1 MKITWLGHSSFKL
14 VESTGTSI
22 VTDPF
27 DEGVVGFPM
36 PKVMANA
43 VTVSHKHGDHNAIKS
58 VLGSP
63 QIIDELGAFEV
74 DGIHIQSM
82 HSYHDN
88 VKGAK
93 RGENLI
99 FKFRMDGVELC
110 HLGDIGEECNVTIVE
125 AIMPVDIL
133 FVPIGGNY
141 TIDAVQAKEYVDKI
155 MPDIVIPMHYR
166 TRDCELDIDKLNEFI
181 DLFDEEDVIYAD
193 SDTLEYDRADFDGET
208 TKVVVLDK
216 VQLN

>member
-1 MKITWLGHSSFKL
+1 M
-14 VESTGTSI
+14 
-22 VTDPF
+22 
-27 DEGVVGFPM
+27 
-36 PKVMANA
+36 
-43 VTVSHKHGDHNAIKS
+43 
-58 VLGSP
+58 
-63 QIIDELGAFEV
+63 
-74 DGIHIQSM
+74 
-82 HSYHDN
+82 
-88 VKGAK
+88 
-93 RGENLI
+93 
-99 FKFRMDGVELC
+99 
-110 HLGDIGEECNVTIVE
+110 GDIGEECNVTIVE

-181 DLFDEEDVIYAD
+181 DLFDEDDVIYAD

-216 VQLN
+216 VQLR